1 MFAMERV
8 NTQEPPRENSQEKL
22 KVSFEKPGRKRK
34 QKSILSGIEPKRL
47 KVETPHVVLKPS
59 RLKTTSETPVLP
71 SGQFKQVTRVAYIK
85 VCVKILLNCKL
96 LNINDGKPDY

>member
-1 MFAMERV
+1 MFALERV
-8 NTQEPPRENSQEKL
+8 NNPEKAKENDHEKL

-59 RLKTTSETPVLP
+59 RLKTTSETSVL
-71 SGQFKQVTRVAYIK
+71 SSAQLKQVSL
-85 VCVKILLNCKL
+85 CV
-96 LNINDGKPDY
+96 